1 MNEKVAPVIS
11 DTDPRVWDATGA
23 VLEAGG
29 LVVFC
34 TESTYGIGARP
45 DLHGEAMGR
54 LAALKG
60 RDSRKP
66 FPLIAASLA
75 AAEAYCDLS
84 GPLGELGRALWPGPL
99 TVAARP
105 LGEVPAEVLSP
116 TGTAG
121 IRVSPHEVAQ
131 KVAALAGGVVTATS
145 ANFAGEDAA
154 RSVDD
159 LGRLL
164 QEVDLVI
171 DSGPAPGA
179 APSTVVGWGEEGLI
193 VYREGALPT
202 SLLEQALKGRG

>member
-1 MNEKVAPVIS
+1 MKETVTSIIS
-11 DTDPRVWDATGA
+11 DTDPRVWDVTRA

-45 DLHGEAMGR
+45 DLQGEAMGR
-54 LAALKG
+54 LATLKG

-66 FPLIAASLA
+66 FPLIAASLE
-75 AAEAYCDLS
+75 AAEAYCDLT
-84 GPLGELGRALWPGPL
+84 GPLGELGRGLWPGPL

-105 LGEVPAEVLSP
+105 LGEVPAQVLSP
-116 TGTAG
+116 TGPAG

-145 ANFAGEDAA
+145 ANFAGDDAA

-159 LGRLL
+159 LGGLL

-193 VYREGALPT
+193 VYREGALAT
-202 SLLEQALKGRG
+202 GLLRQALKERG